1 MYPLL
6 DPVLKPPSDLE
17 ALKRIA
23 NVACKCVR
31 MKGKERPSMDK
42 VTTALERALAQLMG
56 SPCNEQLILP
66 SEVVLGSNRLHKK
79 SSQRFSNRSAS
90 ETDVVVDAEDQ
101 RFEFRA
107 PSWITVP
114 SVTSSQRRKSSVSEA
129 DVDGKKLR
137 SKKFGIHWKCWGWHL
152 STQNLRQADEETR
165 RLLIVL
171 AGEATQKRGYVF
183 FSEVQFISEKDL
195 KAIDELWKQY
205 SNNKFGY
212 SIQKRIW
219 QKNAGKDFTK
229 FFLKVGWMKKLDTEV
244 VQYNYRSFPNE
255 FIWELNDDTPEGHLP
270 LTNALR
276 GTQLLNSILNHPAFE
291 DIKEEDEVD
300 GENKHGKPDNGLRE
314 EENSSK
320 PLSKRLFKPNYS
332 F

>member
-1 MYPLL
+1 MAPNPLQSL
-6 DPVLKPPSDLE
+6 HYHHHHHHSLLRLQHSDSQPTSSLFLKPRTSISTATNTSLS
-17 ALKRIA
+17 LSI
-23 NVACKCVR
+23 
-31 MKGKERPSMDK
+31 SSSSS
-42 VTTALERALAQLMG
+42 TTTTFSI
-56 SPCNEQLILP
+56 SPTTSITP
-66 SEVVLGSNRLHKK
+66 
-79 SSQRFSNRSAS
+79 SAS
-90 ETDVVVDAEDQ
+90 QTFSLDL
-101 RFEFRA
+101 
-107 PSWITVP
+107 
-114 SVTSSQRRKSSVSEA
+114 
-129 DVDGKKLR
+129 LR
-137 SKKFGIHWKCWGWHL
+137 QHL